1 MNQVLDL
8 IFGGAY
14 AFRVQGRVGAFT
26 AMTLDDL
33 EKIIKSGAQE
43 PLMSKNFKTVD
54 SFGYQAVLFPAC
66 LLRVL
71 KYYHD
76 YIRPSILDGL
86 SKRDRERLVQS
97 NAPAWLNMEGG
108 QQNVSI
114 RVASFFRSH
123 GLNMTR

>member
-33 EKIIKSGAQE
+33 EKIIKSGAKE

-71 KYYHD
+71 KYYHE

-86 SKRDRERLVQS
+86 SKRDRARLVQS